1 MAKEELANKDAY
13 SSSMAEVDKFIGR
26 KQMALEPTESM
37 SYSKSPIESSMFPSP
52 KEGLRSGPENNLEIY
67 QIPEATEE

>member
-26 KQMALEPTESM
+26 KQIALEPTESM
-37 SYSKSPIESSMFPSP
+37 SYS
-52 KEGLRSGPENNLEIY
+52 
-67 QIPEATEE
+67 